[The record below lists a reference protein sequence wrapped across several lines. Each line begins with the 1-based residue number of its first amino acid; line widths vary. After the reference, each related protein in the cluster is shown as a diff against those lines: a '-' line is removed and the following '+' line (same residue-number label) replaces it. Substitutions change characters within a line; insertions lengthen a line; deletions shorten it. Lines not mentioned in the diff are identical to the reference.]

1 MELIHFLSKC
11 IMELIHLCQKALL
24 WSYLKLIHFQVDDAG
39 KGWLE
44 GEDVMIALRG
54 VNSRLTEAE
63 EEYLYRVSI
72 NFSGTGFL
80 LLHGIAM

>member
-1 MELIHFLSKC
+1 MIFQMH
-11 IMELIHLCQKALL
+11 QKALL
-24 WSYLKLIHFQVDDAG
+24 SSKGLIHLQVDDAG

-63 EEYLYRVSI
+63 EEYLYRVSNHFMVGSRI
-72 NFSGTGFL
+72 SGMRVHMYKGV
-80 LLHGIAM
+80 GVR

>member
-1 MELIHFLSKC
+1 MIFQRR
-11 IMELIHLCQKALL
+11 QKALL
-24 WSYLKLIHFQVDDAG
+24 WSKGLIDFQVDDAG

-63 EEYLYRVSI
+63 EEYLYRVRMK
-72 NFSGTGFL
+72 FEL
-80 LLHGIAM
+80 LI